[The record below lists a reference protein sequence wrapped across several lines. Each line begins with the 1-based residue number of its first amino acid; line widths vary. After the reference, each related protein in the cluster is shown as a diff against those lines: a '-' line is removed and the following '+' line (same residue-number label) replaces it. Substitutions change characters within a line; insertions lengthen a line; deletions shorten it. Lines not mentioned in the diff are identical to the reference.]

1 MQFILLAS
9 TSESEDWLSRPVVEH
24 PSAGSSC
31 RERIR
36 FCLAKVWLRRSRRS
50 GISAQE
56 GNRRGNRLA
65 PAMRRVAD
73 IGGVIPR
80 PEESLPRTPVPAV
93 PLPWAQ
99 ERLCPRINAYVTADS
114 VLQRST
120 QRSLIPHDHVV
131 QALAS
136 DRAHQPLHK
145 GILPGGSRR
154 SKHFLHSHSSGH
166 GDEVCSVDGISIA

>member
-1 MQFILLAS
+1 MHFILLAS
-9 TSESEDWLSRPVVEH
+9 TSESKDWLSLPRPVVEH

-36 FCLAKVWLRRSRRS
+36 FWLAKVWSRRSRGR

-80 PEESLPRTPVPAV
+80 PEESLPRTTVPEIHCPGLRGV
-93 PLPWAQ
+93 FAQ
-99 ERLCPRINAYVTADS
+99 
-114 VLQRST
+114 
-120 QRSLIPHDHVV
+120 
-131 QALAS
+131 
-136 DRAHQPLHK
+136 
-145 GILPGGSRR
+145 G
-154 SKHFLHSHSSGH
+154 
-166 GDEVCSVDGISIA
+166 

>member
-1 MQFILLAS
+1 MHFILLAS
-9 TSESEDWLSRPVVEH
+9 TSESKDWLSLPRPVVEH

-36 FCLAKVWLRRSRRS
+36 FWLAKVWSRRSRGR

-73 IGGVIPR
+73 IGGVIAR

-99 ERLCPRINAYVTADS
+99 ERLCTKINPYVTADS
-114 VLQRST
+114 RQNSSAAFDATISHFTRSRGLGTRAGSSPPAAPQRDFA
-120 QRSLIPHDHVV
+120 RGIAV
-131 QALAS
+131 Q
-136 DRAHQPLHK
+136 
-145 GILPGGSRR
+145 
-154 SKHFLHSHSSGH
+154 
-166 GDEVCSVDGISIA
+166 

>member
-36 FCLAKVWLRRSRRS
+36 FWLAKVWSRRSRGR

-99 ERLCPRINAYVTADS
+99 ERLCPKINAYVTADS
-114 VLQRST
+114 RQNSSAAFDAT
-120 QRSLIPHDHVV
+120 I
-131 QALAS
+131 
-136 DRAHQPLHK
+136 
-145 GILPGGSRR
+145 
-154 SKHFLHSHSSGH
+154 SHSTRSRGP
-166 GDEVCSVDGISIA
+166 GTRAGSSPPAAPQRDFARGIAVQ